1 MEIDKLIIK
10 LEKKNY
16 VVKYKSIAGN
26 NFEKNIIFLVES
38 LIKPLI
44 IVINSTELTDKIEEI
59 INKYNIKRIIIEN
72 KQKDTFNNYDKFY
85 LNY

>member
-1 MEIDKLIIK
+1 MKIEKLIIK

-16 VVKYKSIAGN
+16 VVRYKNIAGYD
-26 NFEKNIIFLVES
+26 FEKNIIFLVES

-44 IVINSTELTDKIEEI
+44 LVINSYELTDKIEEI
-59 INKYNIKRIIIEN
+59 LNKYNIKRIVVEN
-72 KQKDTFNNYDKFY
+72 KQNDTFNNYDKFY